1 MPGALRLETI
11 LAKARRS
18 GRTDDELYFLL
29 EELQRLPHDTPPP
42 ITGSTLINIDV
53 LTTAGIFIHFPP
65 AQQIPP
71 EPRDVIEA

>member
-29 EELQRLPHDTPPP
+29 EELQRLPHETPPP
-42 ITGSTLINIDV
+42 ITGSTLIDIDV

-65 AQQIPP
+65 SELFKDETP
-71 EPRDVIEA
+71 DVLQA